1 MLTSNI
7 QKREYFAVV
16 DSYDSDIDLMNVTI
30 ITAEDVTYAVAKR
43 KPEKNQACQDSNP
56 DFCDPGAAPLTN

>member
-1 MLTSNI
+1 M
-7 QKREYFAVV
+7 
-16 DSYDSDIDLMNVTI
+16 DSYDSVVDLINVTV

>member
-1 MLTSNI
+1 MLTSKI
-7 QKREYFAVV
+7 QKRDYFPVV
-16 DSYDSDIDLMNVTI
+16 DSYDSVVDLINVTI

-56 DFCDPGAAPLTN
+56 DFCDPGAAPLNN